1 MIILDTHVWLWFLH
15 EPNRLSEKAQQ
26 AIVRA
31 ESEKGLYVSA
41 ISVWEIA
48 VKVGLGKLSL
58 PLAIHEWY
66 ELACQYQGVVIE
78 PVTALDAIAST
89 QLPGTFHKDPSDRII
104 IALARRHEVALVTR
118 DQKILDYPHVETIW

>member
-15 EPNRLSEKAQQ
+15 DPSRLSDKAQE
-26 AIVRA
+26 AIAVA
-31 ESEKGLYVSA
+31 ESEQGLYVSA

-48 VKVGLGKLSL
+48 VKVSLGKLAL
-58 PLAIHEWY
+58 PLMIHEWY
-66 ELACQYQGVVIE
+66 EMACQYRGVVIE
-78 PVTALDAIAST
+78 PMGALDAIAST

-104 IALARRHEVALVTR
+104 IAMARRYDVPLITR

>member
-15 EPNRLSEKAQQ
+15 NPSHLSDKAQK
-26 AIVRA
+26 AIAAA
-31 ESEKGLYVSA
+31 ESENGLCVSA

-48 VKVGLGKLSL
+48 VKVGLGKLVL
-58 PLAIHEWY
+58 PLTIHEWY
-66 ELACQYQGVVIE
+66 EMACQYRGVVIE
-78 PVTALDAIAST
+78 PVNALDAIAST

-104 IALARRHEVALVTR
+104 IAVARRYGVPLITC